1 MVVLFDSDKVGI
13 ALGLLVFLAII
24 IIGIH
29 GNVSAAVVVARGL
42 VGFTV
47 AYCLGF
53 LLSRVITNTLVGAL
67 ATERARRVAARAERA
82 REQSKPREEAEE
94 ESGTP

>member
-13 ALGLLVFLAII
+13 ALGLLVFLAIVI
-24 IIGIH
+24 VGIH
-29 GNVSAAVVVARGL
+29 GNVSAVVVIARGL

-47 AYCLGF
+47 AYFLGF

-67 ATERARRVAARAERA
+67 ATERARRLAERAERA
-82 REQSKPREEAEE
+82 REQSKQREATEE

>member
-13 ALGLLVFLAII
+13 ALGLVVFLTII
-24 IIGIH
+24 LLGIH
-29 GNVSAAVVVARGL
+29 GNLSAAVVIARGL

-47 AYCLGF
+47 AYFLGF

-67 ATERARRVAARAERA
+67 AAERARRLAERAERA
-82 REQSKPREEAEE
+82 REPNKQREGTEE
-94 ESGTP
+94 EDGTP